1 MKPTVIPIVLL
12 PLLAGCGT
20 ARHLAGVTSSDS
32 AFVRVVEHVE
42 YVPVRVAVPLPAISE
57 TVSTR
62 DTSSHLENAYAVSD
76 ATVGRD
82 GVLTHTLE
90 TKPQTLAAEAEVR
103 VEYRD
108 SIVYRD
114 RSVEKTVEV
123 KVEKELNWWQKM
135 RMDIGGA
142 AICLA
147 LLAAVWLVG
156 RTLLK

>member
-1 MKPTVIPIVLL
+1 MKPIVTLIALL

-20 ARHLAGVTSSDS
+20 ARPATASSDS
-32 AFVRVVEHVE
+32 TSVRMIEHVE
-42 YVPVRVAVPLPAISE
+42 YVPVKVEVPLPAISE
-57 TVSTR
+57 KVSTR

-76 ATVGRD
+76 AAVSRD
-82 GVLTHTLE
+82 GILTHTLE
-90 TKPQTLAAEAEVR
+90 TKPQTLAAETEVR

-142 AICLA
+142 AICLV
-147 LLAAVWLVG
+147 LLAAVWLAG
-156 RTLLK
+156 RTFLK